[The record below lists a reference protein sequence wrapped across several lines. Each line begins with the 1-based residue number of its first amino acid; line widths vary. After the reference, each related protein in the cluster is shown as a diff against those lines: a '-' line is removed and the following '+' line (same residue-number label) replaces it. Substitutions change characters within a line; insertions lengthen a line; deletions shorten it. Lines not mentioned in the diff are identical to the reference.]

1 MFLTLLDILRLRSG
15 PQDLPAGWTFA
26 IVFAVAYVAQG
37 FVADQLMGEADGE
50 ARSLLAI
57 TVQFGIVSALLNARN
72 ARERLPQTLTALAGT
87 GFIFGLLAL
96 LILTQIKPEKP
107 QPDLALL
114 YLGLFIWSLVVD
126 AHIYRLALS
135 VKMSIGVLLAVLIF
149 GANFILLKAVFE

>member
-57 TVQFGIVSALLNARN
+57 TVQFGIVSALLNADQAANLELLTMLDKGSR
-72 ARERLPQTLTALAGT
+72 ASVVLPFDNPDAAMSADGPEAEQNRT
-87 GFIFGLLAL
+87 GEQIEFSLLGSRRT
-96 LILTQIKPEKP
+96 TQAVKDHC
-107 QPDLALL
+107 Q
-114 YLGLFIWSLVVD
+114 
-126 AHIYRLALS
+126 AHIP
-135 VKMSIGVLLAVLIF
+135 IPF
-149 GANFILLKAVFE
+149 DN